1 MDSQMASR
9 VILLRN
15 VTAGLLVVVGVLFF
29 RYLCPESL
37 FQKELN
43 SQFSYT
49 FGCFITYLDK
59 PAWLACYISDLLAH
73 TFIPLGGGPLLI
85 TGILFLEWVLL
96 ALILKKFNV
105 GEMVSLFALLPIMM
119 EWGGYCNE
127 KYLLTSILSFIISL
141 TFLLLFFSM
150 KSGKQTFIWGLIFLP
165 VIYFLAGSWLSFYV
179 VMILLY
185 EAGNE
190 EKTWLFWL
198 LLLVLGVLL
207 PNLMQYIYGITQE
220 QAYLYPLPSV
230 AAFFPAIL
238 FCSSLLLMQTGTF
251 KEIKVSVLS
260 VSVTVCVLLAVLGSS
275 MSLYADI

>member
-1 MDSQMASR
+1 MASR

-15 VTAGLLVVVGVLFF
+15 VTAGLLVVISVLFF
-29 RYLCPESL
+29 CYFCPESL
-37 FQKELN
+37 FQKDLN
-43 SQFSYT
+43 PQFSYT
-49 FGCFITYLDK
+49 FGSFITYLDK
-59 PAWLACYISDLLAH
+59 PAWLACYIGDLLAH

-85 TGILFLEWVLL
+85 TGTLFLEWVLL
-96 ALILKKFNV
+96 MLILKKFKV

-127 KYLLTSILSFIISL
+127 EYLLTSILSFIISL
-141 TFLLLFFSM
+141 TFLLLFFNL
-150 KSGKQTFIWGLIFLP
+150 KSGKQTFVWGLVFLP
-165 VIYFLAGSWLSFYV
+165 ILYFLAGSWLSFYV

-185 EAGNE
+185 EVGND
-190 EKTWLFWL
+190 EKPWFFWF

-230 AAFFPAIL
+230 QAFFPAIL

-251 KEIKVSVLS
+251 KEMKVSTLS
-260 VSVTVCVLLAVLGSS
+260 VSITVCVLLAVLGSS
-275 MSLYADI
+275 ISLYADF